1 MKEFAHQLILC
12 IVNTG
17 YSEAVM
23 DAAKAAGARG
33 GTILKARGTGN
44 KEAEKFFKITVQPEK
59 EMVLILVPADIKEAV
74 MHALYK
80 NVGLNT
86 PGQGIAFALPVDN
99 VVGLSNL
106 QVEIDAQQKIS
117 EAAKDAEEKAEKSGL
132 APETKVESSN
142 GESDGNATEKAD
154 KPAKNA

>member
-99 VVGLSNL
+99 VVGLANL
-106 QVEIDAQQKIS
+106 QVEIDAKQKN
-117 EAAKDAEEKAEKSGL
+117 AEDK
-132 APETKVESSN
+132 PEDKQDDKKE
-142 GESDGNATEKAD
+142 EDKKPDEQTEKAD
-154 KPAKNA
+154 NTIENE

>member
-1 MKEFAHQLILC
+1 MKEFNHQLILC

-59 EMVLILVPADIKEAV
+59 EMVMILVPADIKEAV

-106 QVEIDAQQKIS
+106 HVEMAAEQKL
-117 EAAKDAEEKAEKSGL
+117 AEDKADDKQDDNKEDKKSDE
-132 APETKVESSN
+132 P
-142 GESDGNATEKAD
+142 TEKEVN
-154 KPAKNA
+154 PAEN